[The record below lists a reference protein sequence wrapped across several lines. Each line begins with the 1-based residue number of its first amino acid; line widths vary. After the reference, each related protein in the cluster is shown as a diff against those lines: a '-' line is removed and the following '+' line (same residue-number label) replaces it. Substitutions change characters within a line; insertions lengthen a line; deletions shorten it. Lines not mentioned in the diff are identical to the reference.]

1 MQDDVVSIAG
11 FDWRGLN
18 NPDNYPAL
26 VRSAFG
32 SGLAPAT
39 EVAANLMPPMTR
51 LDSAQIEITTFC
63 NFACRECSRTKKI
76 AANAWQNVHIPFERF
91 RTIIQKLPPTG
102 MIYLQGIGE
111 PSMHPNFVEML
122 RFASDSGKFNSIHFN
137 TNAHTHDDAYW
148 ESLAGFHGIT
158 IALSVD
164 SLDPVI
170 AERCRSGTDADLLW
184 HRLELFR
191 NTFTWFI
198 VALVASRLNLLDIE
212 TTLRRIAA
220 LGKVPVQITPVIS
233 DDISVVLRPEDETW
247 LAERMESVRRDYPNF
262 SVYFNANTPSFG
274 ANEKRCVRPF
284 LNPFFTVDGSL
295 TPCCNAVSPSH
306 YGHLRADDERNWD
319 AIRNDPRVTGW
330 VSDFINADPKICH
343 GCSLNPNKQS
353 LTVERFV

>member
-1 MQDDVVSIAG
+1 MQDDLVSIVD
-11 FDWRGLN
+11 FDWRGIE

-26 VRSAFG
+26 VHSAFG
-32 SGLAPAT
+32 SGLAPAA
-39 EVAANLMPPMTR
+39 EVAVNLMPPMTR
-51 LDSAQIEITTFC
+51 LDSAQIEITTYC

-76 AANAWQNVHIPFERF
+76 AANAWQNVHMPFERY
-91 RTIIQKLPPTG
+91 RAIVEKLPPTR

-111 PSMHPNFVEML
+111 PSMHPNFVDML
-122 RFASDSGKFNSIHFN
+122 RFASDSGKFDSIHFN

-148 ESLAGFHGIT
+148 QSLAGFRGIT

-170 AERCRSGTDADLLW
+170 AERCRSGTDANLLW

-191 NTFTWFI
+191 DTFTWFI

-212 TTLRRIAA
+212 TTLRKIAA

-233 DDISVVLRPEDETW
+233 DDISVVLRPEDEAW
-247 LAERMESVRRDYPNF
+247 LAERMASIRRDYPNF

-295 TPCCNAVSPSH
+295 TPCCNAVSPAH
-306 YGHLRADDERNWD
+306 YQQLRVDDDRDWD

-330 VSDFINADPKICH
+330 VGSFIQADHKICL

-353 LTVERFV
+353 LTAESFV

>member
-1 MQDDVVSIAG
+1 MQDDVVSIVD
-11 FDWRGLN
+11 FDWYGLED
-18 NPDNYPAL
+18 PKNYAD
-26 VRSAFG
+26 VVHSAFG
-32 SGLAPAT
+32 SGLAPAP
-39 EVAANLMPPMTR
+39 EVAANLMPPMKR
-51 LDSAQIEITTFC
+51 LESAQIEITTFC

-76 AANAWQNVHIPFERF
+76 AANAWQNVHMPFERY
-91 RTIIQKLPPTG
+91 RAIVQKLPPTG

-111 PSMHPNFVEML
+111 PSMHPNFFEML

-148 ESLAGFHGIT
+148 KSLAGFNGIT

-233 DDISVVLRPEDETW
+233 DDVSVVLRPQDEAW
-247 LAERMESVRRDYPNF
+247 LVERMESVRRDFPDF
-262 SVYFNANTPSFG
+262 SAYFNADSPSSG
-274 ANEKRCVRPF
+274 THAKRCVRPF

-295 TPCCNAVSPSH
+295 TPCCNAVGPSH
-306 YGHLRADDERNWD
+306 YGNLRADDERDWD
-319 AIRNDPRVTGW
+319 AIRNDSRVTTW
-330 VSDFINADPKICH
+330 VSSFINADPKVCH

-353 LTVERFV
+353 LTVESFV